1 MVDCGAVP
9 DLGDHFLAIHVAGA
23 VPTRDVVKQLIGLTG
38 WRLVLK
44 VRTLRGRMRW
54 LDHA

>member
-44 VRTLRGRMRW
+44 VRKLRGRMRW